1 MDNHTQESVPESRK
15 SGVSWRFAAACAVMA
30 AAALG
35 GCTTTGSTRSDKDV
49 VAKRA
54 QERWDLLVKNDFTGA
69 YRYLSPGSR
78 QIVTTPDAYSGEFRR
93 NFWSGAKVDQV
104 NCPTAEMCEV
114 DVWIEYQNLGIKMR
128 TPVHEKWVRQDSN
141 WWFVLER

>member
-1 MDNHTQESVPESRK
+1 MDNHTHESVSEGRK
-15 SGVSWRFAAACAVMA
+15 IAVAWRSGAACAVLA

-35 GCTTTGSTRSDKDV
+35 GCATTGTTSDKDI

-54 QERWDLLVKNDFTGA
+54 QQRWDLLVKNDFSGA
-69 YRYLSPGSR
+69 YQYLSPGSR
-78 QIVTTPDAYSGEFRR
+78 QIVPTADAYSGEFRR

-104 NCPTAEMCEV
+104 SCPTAEACEV
-114 DVWIEYQNLGIKMR
+114 EVWIEYQNRGIKMR

>member
-1 MDNHTQESVPESRK
+1 MDNHTQESVAESRK
-15 SGVSWRFAAACAVMA
+15 SAVSWRCRSACAVVA
-30 AAALG
+30 AVILG
-35 GCTTTGSTRSDKDV
+35 GCAAAGTARGDKDV
-49 VAKRA
+49 VAQRA

-78 QIVTTPDAYSGEFRR
+78 QILTTPDAYSAEFRR

-104 NCPTAEMCEV
+104 SCPTAEVCEV
-114 DVWIEYQNLGIKMR
+114 EVWIEYQSRGIKMR

>member
-1 MDNHTQESVPESRK
+1 MSLRCGS
-15 SGVSWRFAAACAVMA
+15 ACAVL
-30 AAALG
+30 AAALLG
-35 GCTTTGSTRSDKDV
+35 GCAGVGTPDSARDV
-49 VAKRA
+49 VARRA

-69 YRYLSPGSR
+69 YGYLSPGSR
-78 QIVTTPDAYSGEFRR
+78 QIVKTPDAYSGQFRR

-104 NCPTAEMCEV
+104 NCATADACDVE
-114 DVWIEYQNLGIKMR
+114 VWIEYQSLGIKMR

>member
-1 MDNHTQESVPESRK
+1 MDNHTHESVAESRK
-15 SGVSWRFAAACAVMA
+15 SGVSWRFAAAWAVLSASILAGCATA
-30 AAALG
+30 GTAK
-35 GCTTTGSTRSDKDV
+35 SDKEI
-49 VAKRA
+49 VAQRA
-54 QERWDLLVKNDFTGA
+54 QERWDLLVKNDFAGA

-93 NFWSGAKVDQV
+93 KFWSGAKVGQV
-104 NCPTAEMCEV
+104 NCATAEACDVEV
-114 DVWIEYQNLGIKMR
+114 LIEYQNRGVKMA